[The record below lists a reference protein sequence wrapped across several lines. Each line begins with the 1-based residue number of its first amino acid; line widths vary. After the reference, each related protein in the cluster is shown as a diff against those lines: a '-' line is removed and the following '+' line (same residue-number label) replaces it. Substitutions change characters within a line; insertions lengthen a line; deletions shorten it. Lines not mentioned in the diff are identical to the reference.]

1 METEG
6 RRKIDEFAEESRI
19 LENARLTLTKIDLT
33 ADQWRQHYEQLVE
46 AYANLLESARVLT
59 RNSDR
64 LQRKLD
70 EANRKLEMQNK
81 LLEKEAEEALLKSE
95 SVLQLNKRLAE
106 EKMQLDTRINRVQMA
121 LIVMVAVLTVVILF
135 MLYYLIFDPERAN
148 TSHARNQ
155 KVSFSQWR
163 ALYVGAWAPTFS
175 PIGFCQG
182 SFLHGEPDGGG
193 WRFWGASS
201 GKSG

>member
-19 LENARLTLTKIDLT
+19 LENARLTLAKIDLT
-33 ADQWRQHYEQLVE
+33 PDQWRQHYEQLVE

-95 SVLQLNKRLAE
+95 SVLQVNKRLAE
-106 EKMQLDTRINRVQMA
+106 EKMQLDTRVNRVQMA

-135 MLYYLIFDPERAN
+135 MLYYLIFDPERAI
-148 TSHARNQ
+148 RLMQ
-155 KVSFSQWR
+155 QFRK
-163 ALYVGAWAPTFS
+163 
-175 PIGFCQG
+175 
-182 SFLHGEPDGGG
+182 
-193 WRFWGASS
+193 
-201 GKSG
+201 

>member
-19 LENARLTLTKIDLT
+19 LENARLNLAKIDLT
-33 ADQWRQHYEQLVE
+33 SEQWRQQYEALVE

-81 LLEKEAEEALLKSE
+81 LLEKEAEEAHLKSE
-95 SVLQLNKRLAE
+95 SVLQVNKRLAQ
-106 EKMQLDTRINRVQMA
+106 EKMQLDTRVNRVQMA
-121 LIVMVAVLTVVILF
+121 LIIMVAVLTVVILF
-135 MLYYLIFDPERAN
+135 MLYYLIFDPERAI
-148 TSHARNQ
+148 RLMQ
-155 KVSFSQWR
+155 EMRK
-163 ALYVGAWAPTFS
+163 
-175 PIGFCQG
+175 
-182 SFLHGEPDGGG
+182 
-193 WRFWGASS
+193 
-201 GKSG
+201 

>member
-19 LENARLTLTKIDLT
+19 LENARLTLAKIDLT
-33 ADQWRQHYEQLVE
+33 PDQWRQHYEQLVE

-95 SVLQLNKRLAE
+95 SVLQVNKRLAE
-106 EKMQLDTRINRVQMA
+106 EKMQLDTRVNRVQMA

-135 MLYYLIFDPERAN
+135 MLYYLIFDPERAI
-148 TSHARNQ
+148 RLMQ
-155 KVSFSQWR
+155 QIRK
-163 ALYVGAWAPTFS
+163 
-175 PIGFCQG
+175 
-182 SFLHGEPDGGG
+182 
-193 WRFWGASS
+193 
-201 GKSG
+201 

>member
-19 LENARLTLTKIDLT
+19 LENARLTLAKIDLT
-33 ADQWRQHYEQLVE
+33 SDQWRQHYEQLVE

-95 SVLQLNKRLAE
+95 SVLQVNKRLAE
-106 EKMQLDTRINRVQMA
+106 EKMQLDTRVNRVQMA

-135 MLYYLIFDPERAN
+135 MLYYLIFDPERAI
-148 TSHARNQ
+148 RLMQ
-155 KVSFSQWR
+155 EFRK
-163 ALYVGAWAPTFS
+163 
-175 PIGFCQG
+175 
-182 SFLHGEPDGGG
+182 
-193 WRFWGASS
+193 
-201 GKSG
+201 

>member
-19 LENARLTLTKIDLT
+19 LENARLNLAKIDLT
-33 ADQWRQHYEQLVE
+33 PDQWRQQYEALVE

-81 LLEKEAEEALLKSE
+81 LLEKEAEEAHLKSE
-95 SVLQLNKRLAE
+95 SVLQVNKRLAQ
-106 EKMQLDTRINRVQMA
+106 EKMQLDTRVNRVQMA
-121 LIVMVAVLTVVILF
+121 LIIMVAVLTVVILF
-135 MLYYLIFDPERAN
+135 MLYYLIFDPERAI
-148 TSHARNQ
+148 RLMQ
-155 KVSFSQWR
+155 EMRK
-163 ALYVGAWAPTFS
+163 
-175 PIGFCQG
+175 
-182 SFLHGEPDGGG
+182 
-193 WRFWGASS
+193 
-201 GKSG
+201 

>member
-19 LENARLTLTKIDLT
+19 LENARLTLAKIDLT
-33 ADQWRQHYEQLVE
+33 PDQWRQHYEQLVE

-121 LIVMVAVLTVVILF
+121 LIVLVAVLTVVILF
-135 MLYYLIFDPERAN
+135 MLYYLIFDPERAI
-148 TSHARNQ
+148 R
-155 KVSFSQWR
+155 
-163 ALYVGAWAPTFS
+163 LM
-175 PIGFCQG
+175 QG
-182 SFLHGEPDGGG
+182 L
-193 WRFWGASS
+193 R
-201 GKSG
+201 K

>member
-19 LENARLTLTKIDLT
+19 LENARLTLAKIDLT
-33 ADQWRQHYEQLVE
+33 PDQWRQHYEQLVE
-46 AYANLLESARVLT
+46 AYASLLESARVLT

-106 EKMQLDTRINRVQMA
+106 EKMQLDTRVNRVQMA

-135 MLYYLIFDPERAN
+135 MLYYLIFDPERAI
-148 TSHARNQ
+148 RLMQ
-155 KVSFSQWR
+155 EFRK
-163 ALYVGAWAPTFS
+163 
-175 PIGFCQG
+175 
-182 SFLHGEPDGGG
+182 
-193 WRFWGASS
+193 
-201 GKSG
+201 

>member
-19 LENARLTLTKIDLT
+19 LENARLTLAKIDLT
-33 ADQWRQHYEQLVE
+33 PDQWRQHYEQLVE

-135 MLYYLIFDPERAN
+135 MLYYLIFDPERAI
-148 TSHARNQ
+148 RLMQ
-155 KVSFSQWR
+155 QIRK
-163 ALYVGAWAPTFS
+163 
-175 PIGFCQG
+175 
-182 SFLHGEPDGGG
+182 
-193 WRFWGASS
+193 
-201 GKSG
+201 

>member
-19 LENARLTLTKIDLT
+19 LENARLTLAKIDLT
-33 ADQWRQHYEQLVE
+33 PDQWRQHYEQLVE

-135 MLYYLIFDPERAN
+135 MLYYLVFDPERAI
-148 TSHARNQ
+148 RLMQ
-155 KVSFSQWR
+155 EFRK
-163 ALYVGAWAPTFS
+163 
-175 PIGFCQG
+175 
-182 SFLHGEPDGGG
+182 
-193 WRFWGASS
+193 
-201 GKSG
+201 

>member
-19 LENARLTLTKIDLT
+19 LENARLTLAKIDLT
-33 ADQWRQHYEQLVE
+33 PDQWRQHYEQLVE
-46 AYANLLESARVLT
+46 AYASLLESARVLT

-95 SVLQLNKRLAE
+95 SVLQVNKRLAE
-106 EKMQLDTRINRVQMA
+106 EKMQLDTRVNRVQMA

-135 MLYYLIFDPERAN
+135 MLYYLVFDPERAI
-148 TSHARNQ
+148 RLMQ
-155 KVSFSQWR
+155 EFRK
-163 ALYVGAWAPTFS
+163 
-175 PIGFCQG
+175 
-182 SFLHGEPDGGG
+182 
-193 WRFWGASS
+193 
-201 GKSG
+201 

>member
-19 LENARLTLTKIDLT
+19 LENARLTLAKIDLT
-33 ADQWRQHYEQLVE
+33 PDQWRQHYEQLVE

-121 LIVMVAVLTVVILF
+121 LIVLVAVLTVVILF
-135 MLYYLIFDPERAN
+135 MLYYLIFDPERAIRLMQEI
-148 TSHARNQ
+148 RN
-155 KVSFSQWR
+155 
-163 ALYVGAWAPTFS
+163 
-175 PIGFCQG
+175 
-182 SFLHGEPDGGG
+182 
-193 WRFWGASS
+193 
-201 GKSG
+201 

>member
-19 LENARLTLTKIDLT
+19 LENARLTLAKIDLT
-33 ADQWRQHYEQLVE
+33 PDQWRQHYEELVE

-121 LIVMVAVLTVVILF
+121 LIVLLAVLTVVILF
-135 MLYYLIFDPERAN
+135 MLYYLIFDPERAI
-148 TSHARNQ
+148 R
-155 KVSFSQWR
+155 
-163 ALYVGAWAPTFS
+163 LM
-175 PIGFCQG
+175 QG
-182 SFLHGEPDGGG
+182 I
-193 WRFWGASS
+193 R
-201 GKSG
+201 K

>member
-19 LENARLTLTKIDLT
+19 LENARLTLAKIDLT
-33 ADQWRQHYEQLVE
+33 PDQWRQHYEQLVE

-95 SVLQLNKRLAE
+95 SVLQVNKRLAE
-106 EKMQLDTRINRVQMA
+106 EKMQLDTRVNRVQMA

-135 MLYYLIFDPERAN
+135 MLYYLIFDPERAI
-148 TSHARNQ
+148 RLMQ
-155 KVSFSQWR
+155 QLRK
-163 ALYVGAWAPTFS
+163 
-175 PIGFCQG
+175 
-182 SFLHGEPDGGG
+182 
-193 WRFWGASS
+193 
-201 GKSG
+201 

>member
-19 LENARLTLTKIDLT
+19 LENARLTLAKIDLT
-33 ADQWRQHYEQLVE
+33 PDQWRQHYEELVE

-95 SVLQLNKRLAE
+95 SVLQVNKRLAE
-106 EKMQLDTRINRVQMA
+106 EKMQLDTRVNRVQMA

-135 MLYYLIFDPERAN
+135 MLYYLIFDPERAI
-148 TSHARNQ
+148 RLMQ
-155 KVSFSQWR
+155 ELRK
-163 ALYVGAWAPTFS
+163 
-175 PIGFCQG
+175 
-182 SFLHGEPDGGG
+182 
-193 WRFWGASS
+193 
-201 GKSG
+201 

>member
-19 LENARLTLTKIDLT
+19 LENARLTLAKIDLT
-33 ADQWRQHYEQLVE
+33 PDQWRQHYEQLVE

-70 EANRKLEMQNK
+70 EANRRLEMQNK

-121 LIVMVAVLTVVILF
+121 LFVLIAVLTVVILF
-135 MLYYLIFDPERAN
+135 MFYYLIFDPERAI
-148 TSHARNQ
+148 R
-155 KVSFSQWR
+155 
-163 ALYVGAWAPTFS
+163 LM
-175 PIGFCQG
+175 QG
-182 SFLHGEPDGGG
+182 I
-193 WRFWGASS
+193 R
-201 GKSG
+201 K

>member
-19 LENARLTLTKIDLT
+19 LENARLTLAKIDLT
-33 ADQWRQHYEQLVE
+33 PDQWRQHYEELVE

-121 LIVMVAVLTVVILF
+121 LFVLIAVLTVVILF
-135 MLYYLIFDPERAN
+135 MLYYLIFDPERAI
-148 TSHARNQ
+148 R
-155 KVSFSQWR
+155 
-163 ALYVGAWAPTFS
+163 LM
-175 PIGFCQG
+175 QG
-182 SFLHGEPDGGG
+182 I
-193 WRFWGASS
+193 R
-201 GKSG
+201 K

>member
-19 LENARLTLTKIDLT
+19 LENARLTLAKIDLT
-33 ADQWRQHYEQLVE
+33 PDQWRQHYEQLVE

-95 SVLQLNKRLAE
+95 SVLQVNKRLAE
-106 EKMQLDTRINRVQMA
+106 EKMQLDTRVNRVQMA

-135 MLYYLIFDPERAN
+135 MLYYLIFDPERAI
-148 TSHARNQ
+148 RLMQ
-155 KVSFSQWR
+155 EFRK
-163 ALYVGAWAPTFS
+163 
-175 PIGFCQG
+175 
-182 SFLHGEPDGGG
+182 
-193 WRFWGASS
+193 
-201 GKSG
+201 

>member
-19 LENARLTLTKIDLT
+19 LENARLTLAKIDLT
-33 ADQWRQHYEQLVE
+33 PEEWRQHYEQLVE

-135 MLYYLIFDPERAN
+135 MLYYLIFDPERAI
-148 TSHARNQ
+148 RLMQ
-155 KVSFSQWR
+155 ELRK
-163 ALYVGAWAPTFS
+163 
-175 PIGFCQG
+175 
-182 SFLHGEPDGGG
+182 
-193 WRFWGASS
+193 
-201 GKSG
+201 

>member
-19 LENARLTLTKIDLT
+19 LENARLTLAKIDLT
-33 ADQWRQHYEQLVE
+33 PEEWRQHYEELVE

-121 LIVMVAVLTVVILF
+121 LIVLVAVLTVVILF
-135 MLYYLIFDPERAN
+135 MLYYLIFDPERAI
-148 TSHARNQ
+148 R
-155 KVSFSQWR
+155 
-163 ALYVGAWAPTFS
+163 LM
-175 PIGFCQG
+175 QG
-182 SFLHGEPDGGG
+182 L
-193 WRFWGASS
+193 R
-201 GKSG
+201 K

>member
-19 LENARLTLTKIDLT
+19 LENARLTLAKIDLT
-33 ADQWRQHYEQLVE
+33 PDQWRQHYEQLVE

-95 SVLQLNKRLAE
+95 SVLQVNKRLAE

-135 MLYYLIFDPERAN
+135 MLYYLIFDPERAI
-148 TSHARNQ
+148 RLMQ
-155 KVSFSQWR
+155 EFRK
-163 ALYVGAWAPTFS
+163 
-175 PIGFCQG
+175 
-182 SFLHGEPDGGG
+182 
-193 WRFWGASS
+193 
-201 GKSG
+201 

>member
-19 LENARLTLTKIDLT
+19 LENARLTLAKIDLT
-33 ADQWRQHYEQLVE
+33 PDQWRQHYEQLVE

-121 LIVMVAVLTVVILF
+121 LFVLIAVLTVVILF
-135 MLYYLIFDPERAN
+135 MLYYLIFDPERAM
-148 TSHARNQ
+148 RLMQ
-155 KVSFSQWR
+155 EIRK
-163 ALYVGAWAPTFS
+163 
-175 PIGFCQG
+175 
-182 SFLHGEPDGGG
+182 
-193 WRFWGASS
+193 
-201 GKSG
+201 

>member
-19 LENARLTLTKIDLT
+19 LENARLTLAKIDLT
-33 ADQWRQHYEQLVE
+33 PDQWRQHYEQLVE
-46 AYANLLESARVLT
+46 AYASLLESARVLT

-95 SVLQLNKRLAE
+95 SVLQVNKRLAE
-106 EKMQLDTRINRVQMA
+106 EKMQLDTRVNRVQMA

-135 MLYYLIFDPERAN
+135 MLYYLIFDPERAI
-148 TSHARNQ
+148 RLMQ
-155 KVSFSQWR
+155 EFRK
-163 ALYVGAWAPTFS
+163 
-175 PIGFCQG
+175 
-182 SFLHGEPDGGG
+182 
-193 WRFWGASS
+193 
-201 GKSG
+201 

>member
-19 LENARLTLTKIDLT
+19 LENARLTLAKIDLT
-33 ADQWRQHYEQLVE
+33 PDQWRQHYEQLVE

-95 SVLQLNKRLAE
+95 SVLQVNKRLAE

-135 MLYYLIFDPERAN
+135 MLYYLIFDPERAI
-148 TSHARNQ
+148 RLMQ
-155 KVSFSQWR
+155 QFRK
-163 ALYVGAWAPTFS
+163 
-175 PIGFCQG
+175 
-182 SFLHGEPDGGG
+182 
-193 WRFWGASS
+193 
-201 GKSG
+201 

>member
-19 LENARLTLTKIDLT
+19 LENARLTLAKIDLT
-33 ADQWRQHYEQLVE
+33 PDQWRQHYEQLVE

-95 SVLQLNKRLAE
+95 SVLQVNKRLAE
-106 EKMQLDTRINRVQMA
+106 EKMQLDTRVNRVQMA

-135 MLYYLIFDPERAN
+135 MLYYLIFDPERAI
-148 TSHARNQ
+148 RLMQ
-155 KVSFSQWR
+155 ELRK
-163 ALYVGAWAPTFS
+163 
-175 PIGFCQG
+175 
-182 SFLHGEPDGGG
+182 
-193 WRFWGASS
+193 
-201 GKSG
+201 

>member
-19 LENARLTLTKIDLT
+19 LENARLTLAKIDLT
-33 ADQWRQHYEQLVE
+33 PDQWRQHYEQLVE

-95 SVLQLNKRLAE
+95 SVLQVNKRLAE

-121 LIVMVAVLTVVILF
+121 LIVMLAVLTVVILF
-135 MLYYLIFDPERAN
+135 MLYYLIFDPERAI
-148 TSHARNQ
+148 RLMQ
-155 KVSFSQWR
+155 ELRK
-163 ALYVGAWAPTFS
+163 
-175 PIGFCQG
+175 
-182 SFLHGEPDGGG
+182 
-193 WRFWGASS
+193 
-201 GKSG
+201 

>member
-19 LENARLTLTKIDLT
+19 LENARLNLAKIDLT
-33 ADQWRQHYEQLVE
+33 PEQWRRQYEALVE

-81 LLEKEAEEALLKSE
+81 LLEKEAEEAHLKSE
-95 SVLQLNKRLAE
+95 SVLQVNKRLAQ
-106 EKMQLDTRINRVQMA
+106 EKMQLDTRVNRVQMA
-121 LIVMVAVLTVVILF
+121 LIIMVAVLTVVILF
-135 MLYYLIFDPERAN
+135 MLYYLIFDPERAI
-148 TSHARNQ
+148 RLMQ
-155 KVSFSQWR
+155 EMRK
-163 ALYVGAWAPTFS
+163 
-175 PIGFCQG
+175 
-182 SFLHGEPDGGG
+182 
-193 WRFWGASS
+193 
-201 GKSG
+201 

>member
-6 RRKIDEFAEESRI
+6 RRKVDEFAEESRI
-19 LENARLTLTKIDLT
+19 LENARLNLAKIDLT
-33 ADQWRQHYEQLVE
+33 SEQWRQQYEELVE

-95 SVLQLNKRLAE
+95 SVLQVNRRLAQ
-106 EKMQLDTRINRVQMA
+106 EKMQLDTRVNRVQMA
-121 LIVMVAVLTVVILF
+121 LIIMVAVLTVVILF
-135 MLYYLIFDPERAN
+135 MLYYLIFDPERAI
-148 TSHARNQ
+148 RLMQ
-155 KVSFSQWR
+155 EMRK
-163 ALYVGAWAPTFS
+163 
-175 PIGFCQG
+175 
-182 SFLHGEPDGGG
+182 
-193 WRFWGASS
+193 
-201 GKSG
+201 

>member
-19 LENARLTLTKIDLT
+19 LENARLTLAKIDLT
-33 ADQWRQHYEQLVE
+33 PDQWRQHYEELVE

-121 LIVMVAVLTVVILF
+121 LIVLLAVLTVVILF
-135 MLYYLIFDPERAN
+135 MLYYLIFDPERAI
-148 TSHARNQ
+148 RLMQ
-155 KVSFSQWR
+155 EFRK
-163 ALYVGAWAPTFS
+163 
-175 PIGFCQG
+175 
-182 SFLHGEPDGGG
+182 
-193 WRFWGASS
+193 
-201 GKSG
+201 